1 MDPLTTI
8 LMWVLSSLAILGAL
22 LLAIVL
28 LFGRA
33 EKPYLT
39 AVKSLNSEELP

>member
-1 MDPLTTI
+1 MDPLATI

-22 LLAIVL
+22 LLSIVL
-28 LFGRA
+28 MFGRA
-33 EKPYLT
+33 EKPYLR